1 MDKEKITSEKKNKAE
16 GMNPTRVIIIATVV
30 FVVLVVAVLF
40 FGNNAFNRAIIG
52 INSAH
57 IEELAEHDVRII
69 NSSISSR
76 ISTLKKMA
84 DDIHY
89 WSKKDGTSIKDLLHS
104 DSEFLDKAD
113 KITLVSD
120 DGFVFSS
127 NNVIEDRPD
136 IAEVCANSAEKFV
149 CRFDNTVDN
158 IPDQRREYLLY
169 GIKIKPVEVEG
180 HTCSYLCCF
189 IRPANLE
196 NELMMENYG
205 GKGFSSV
212 IDADGNYIL
221 NINRSH
227 SFLERDNF
235 FEDFENVLDYA
246 SVEEFREALT
256 TTTTTTTT
264 ARANAKISSKS
275 SEEYYLVFTPMEDV
289 DWYFVSAVPS
299 SIFETQSRGLMQI
312 AGMLLGVVALALAAV
327 IMFTVRSRRLQHE
340 LEEKAATDALNV
352 QLKEQQT
359 SLEESLAFMD
369 FFLEQYEAAYYVDL
383 KDCSCKVY
391 RRTEKLENEYPITDD
406 YFSSLKEYINTAVH
420 PDDREELTAALE
432 PRTLMAELQR
442 VPSFSRIFRDI
453 SSGAERIYKVQ
464 VIRGADEDHM
474 AFGFLDMT
482 EEYQEQQKHLLGAIP
497 LSSDVLTKANIG
509 LWSFELDEGCE
520 PRMYADK
527 AMLGLIG
534 LDHQIPPEETYH
546 AWYDNID
553 NGSYDLVADAVAKMT
568 SGEHAEVQYPWH
580 NPNGET
586 WIVRC
591 GGVRN
596 FEYTKGIR
604 IEGTHQNVS
613 ELLHYDEEQ
622 RKREE
627 KQRLDE
633 LARVQAEA
641 SSKAKTEFLFNMS
654 HDIRTPMNAIL
665 GFTDIALNHI
675 DEPDR
680 VGDSLKKIKISGG
693 HLLNLINDILEMSRI
708 EAGKMEIVPAP
719 INVYE
724 VTEGVVT
731 MSRSLAE
738 TKDITFNVKADSL
751 KNPYIYSDELHTNQ
765 VIINLI
771 SNAIKYTNPGG
782 TVDYSVEQ
790 ISDSVDGIARYR
802 VTVKDNGIGMS
813 EEFQEHLFESFSR
826 EQSATVSKQEG
837 AGLGLAIVKKII
849 DMMGG
854 TIAVQSKLGEGSTFV
869 VELPFEVMDEKAIEE
884 FEASRKKDIAVT
896 DEISF
901 DGQKVLLVEDNEM
914 NREIATEILEE
925 VGLVIETAEDGAIAV
940 RKVMEKGTSYY
951 DFILMDIQM
960 PVMNGYEATAKIRE
974 LPGGSEIPIIALSAN
989 AFKEDVDRSLAVGMN
1004 AHAVKP
1010 IDVRSLFETIQRL
1023 VK

>member
-1 MDKEKITSEKKNKAE
+1 MGALFDRSIH
-16 GMNPTRVIIIATVV
+16 P
-30 FVVLVVAVLF
+30 LYAV
-40 FGNNAFNRAIIG
+40 
-52 INSAH
+52 
-57 IEELAEHDVRII
+57 
-69 NSSISSR
+69 
-76 ISTLKKMA
+76 MA
-84 DDIHY
+84 
-89 WSKKDGTSIKDLLHS
+89 
-104 DSEFLDKAD
+104 
-113 KITLVSD
+113 
-120 DGFVFSS
+120 
-127 NNVIEDRPD
+127 
-136 IAEVCANSAEKFV
+136 
-149 CRFDNTVDN
+149 
-158 IPDQRREYLLY
+158 
-169 GIKIKPVEVEG
+169 
-180 HTCSYLCCF
+180 
-189 IRPANLE
+189 
-196 NELMMENYG
+196 
-205 GKGFSSV
+205 
-212 IDADGNYIL
+212 
-221 NINRSH
+221 
-227 SFLERDNF
+227 
-235 FEDFENVLDYA
+235 
-246 SVEEFREALT
+246 
-256 TTTTTTTT
+256 
-264 ARANAKISSKS
+264 
-275 SEEYYLVFTPMEDV
+275 
-289 DWYFVSAVPS
+289 FVSAAIVLLLLISGTNNRKEIKKNHKLIFIWVIFFCLQDGFWGLFASHIFYNDAGLFFMSNIFHLSAIFSAFAWTAYFLSRIKEETRHAKLYLSFAGIVALIQYGMVAVNLSSRFMFYVDEHGWYQTTDYRAIMFYLQFATYILIGIVSFIGTARQQKNSKKGLSAIFFVNLSPLLF
-299 SIFETQSRGLMQI
+299 SIFQMIYPDAPADSIGFAIGCVIIELFLSREYDEQVFTLEQTQ
-312 AGMLLGVVALALAAV
+312 
-327 IMFTVRSRRLQHE
+327 E
-340 LEEKAATDALNV
+340 
-352 QLKEQQT
+352 QLK
-359 SLEESLAFMD
+359 ESLAFTD
-369 FFLEQYEAAYYVDL
+369 FFLDQYISAYYVDL
-383 KDCSCKVY
+383 KDGSYKVY
-391 RRTEKLENEYPITDD
+391 RRTEELEREYPIVDN
-406 YFSSLKEYINTAVH
+406 YFSSLKDYINKAVH
-420 PDDREELTAALE
+420 PDDRAGLTAIME
-432 PRTLMAELQR
+432 PHNLKEKLQAS
-442 VPSFSRIFRDI
+442 PSFTHTFKDI
-453 SSGAERIYKVQ
+453 SSESERVYRVQ

-520 PRMYADK
+520 PRMYADE

-553 NGSYDLVADAVAKMT
+553 DGSYDLVADAVAKMT

-665 GFTDIALNHI
+665 GFTDIAMNHI

-708 EAGKMEIVPAP
+708 EAGKMEIVPVP
-719 INVYE
+719 INAYE

-790 ISDSVDGIARYR
+790 ISDPVDGIARYR

-813 EEFQEHLFESFSR
+813 EEFQKHLFESFSR

-837 AGLGLAIVKKII
+837 AGLGLAIVKKIV
-849 DMMGG
+849 DLMGG
-854 TIAVQSKLGEGSTFV
+854 TISVQSKLGEGSTFV
-869 VELPFEVMDEKAIEE
+869 VELPLKVMDEKAIEE
-884 FEASRKKDIAVT
+884 FEASRKKDTIAI

-925 VGLVIETAEDGAIAV
+925 VGLVIDTAEDGAIAV
-940 RKVMEKGTSYY
+940 RKEMENGPSYY

-960 PVMNGYEATAKIRE
+960 PVMDGYEATAEIRKMPDADR
-974 LPGGSEIPIIALSAN
+974 LPIIALSAN
-989 AFKEDVDRSLAVGMN
+989 AFKEDMDRSIAAGMN
-1004 AHAVKP
+1004 AHVAKP
-1010 IDVRSLFETIQRL
+1010 IDVKTLFETMKGL
-1023 VK
+1023 EK